1 MQPADRPDE
10 LFLALQAALAGR
22 YSLERELGRGGMGIV
37 YLARD
42 VRLDRPVALKLLPP
56 DRALRPE
63 LRERFLHEARMAAR
77 LAHPN
82 IVPIHS
88 VEEAGDFVFYAMRYV
103 EGETLG
109 ARLRRVGH
117 LAPAAASRILRDTAY
132 ALAYAHAQRVIH
144 RDIKPDNILLES
156 DGDRAVV
163 TDFGIAWL
171 ADRDEHTGRVV
182 GTPEYLAPEQAGG
195 LAVDGRCDLYSL
207 GAVGFHCITGRPPFE
222 GDIQQL
228 LAQHLT
234 RAATP
239 ILEMAPGVPTSL
251 AAAIDRAL
259 AKNPADR
266 FADAEAFAEAIGTS
280 LAPSGEL
287 PVPVRIWVER
297 GRELK
302 GIYVIWSCFFYGV
315 GTMAF
320 VGGAMSG
327 SWPWQLIVFIVL
339 CAKASIAPWVAHGL
353 WRISETRKA
362 IEAGV
367 TLDDLRHGAALAVER
382 REEELRYEAA
392 RAVHPLARFIRWC
405 TYLMFAG
412 AVASLFAGVF
422 MNPTGQLSKLFF
434 QLFGAFTMA
443 TVGGALF
450 GLVFPG
456 RRLKTRD
463 TAARIRRWFWDSPL
477 GELMSRVASI
487 GLRRGRKHPWGTW
500 RPTEAALGS
509 VTSTLFAA
517 LPDSARAV
525 LADLP
530 DVVARLEGEAAHARL
545 ELSREA
551 DSAWAAR
558 LERTVAAIETL
569 RLGLLRISTG
579 HAAAGS
585 LTADLDAAREL
596 SERIGYLVAGADEVS
611 HLLTSDRGPHQH
623 STQPIASNSPA
634 STSVG

>member
-1 MQPADRPDE
+1 
-10 LFLALQAALAGR
+10 
-22 YSLERELGRGGMGIV
+22 
-37 YLARD
+37 
-42 VRLDRPVALKLLPP
+42 
-56 DRALRPE
+56 
-63 LRERFLHEARMAAR
+63 
-77 LAHPN
+77 
-82 IVPIHS
+82 
-88 VEEAGDFVFYAMRYV
+88 
-103 EGETLG
+103 
-109 ARLRRVGH
+109 
-117 LAPAAASRILRDTAY
+117 
-132 ALAYAHAQRVIH
+132 
-144 RDIKPDNILLES
+144 
-156 DGDRAVV
+156 
-163 TDFGIAWL
+163 
-171 ADRDEHTGRVV
+171 
-182 GTPEYLAPEQAGG
+182 
-195 LAVDGRCDLYSL
+195 VDGRSDLYSL
-207 GAVGFHCITGRPPFE
+207 GAVGFHCVTGRPPFE
-222 GDIQQL
+222 GDVQQL

-234 RAATP
+234 RPAKP
-239 ILEMAPGVPTSL
+239 ILEIAPGVPTTL

-259 AKNPADR
+259 AKDPGQR
-266 FADAEAFAEAIGTS
+266 FANAEAFAEAIGAS

-320 VGGAMSG
+320 VGGVMNG
-327 SWPWQLIVFIVL
+327 YWPWQLIFFIGL
-339 CAKASIAPWVAHGL
+339 CGMASIAPWVAHGL

-362 IEAGV
+362 LEAGV

-382 REEELRYEAA
+382 REEELRYEAS
-392 RAVHPLARFIRWC
+392 RAIHPLARFIRWC

-412 AVASLFAGVF
+412 AVASLFAGVL
-422 MNPTGQLSKLFF
+422 MNPTGVLSKMFF

-443 TVGGALF
+443 TVAGALF

-456 RRLKTRD
+456 RRLQTRD
-463 TAARIRRWFWDSPL
+463 PAARLRRWFWDSPF
-477 GELMSRVASI
+477 GELMSSVASI

-509 VTSTLFAA
+509 VTGTLFAA
-517 LPDSARAV
+517 LPDSARAA

-545 ELSREA
+545 ELSRDA
-551 DSAWAAR
+551 GSAWADR

-611 HLLTSDRGPHQH
+611 HLLTSDRGPHQS